1 MTDESMEFDVSRF
14 YSALEATTKSRGL
27 NWKQAAEAAGVH
39 ASTLSRMAQGKRPDA
54 TSLALLAAWSG
65 LNPAEFV
72 SGVERAYEPDPLARL
87 SSFVHADPNLSSEA
101 ARALDEVIKATYL
114 RLAIKPPAGG
124 TGPKS

>member
-1 MTDESMEFDVSRF
+1 VSDGSIEFDAARF
-14 YSALEATTKSRGL
+14 YSALEATTRSRGL
-27 NWKQAAEAAGVH
+27 NWKQAAEGAGVH
-39 ASTLSRMAQGKRPDA
+39 ASTLSRMAQGRRPDA

-72 SGVERAYEPDPLARL
+72 SGVTRAYEPDPLARL

-114 RLAIKPPAGG
+114 RLVTKPPAVG
-124 TGPKS
+124 TGSKP